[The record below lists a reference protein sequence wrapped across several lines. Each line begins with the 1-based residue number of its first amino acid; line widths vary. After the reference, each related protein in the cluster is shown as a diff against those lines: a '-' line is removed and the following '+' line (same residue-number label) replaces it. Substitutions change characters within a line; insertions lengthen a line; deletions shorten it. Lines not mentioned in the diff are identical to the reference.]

1 MVRKTTMNTQNVL
14 SVSVTRVSQSVSAA
28 RSIGMSFTDRTPGT
42 GMYILT
48 VCMLTH
54 SRRSV
59 TRCGGIG
66 AMVLTAGAG
75 IMVGGGIVLTMLGD
89 TLRVIG
95 AAGMAATGVA
105 GMAAVIGDITTTGT
119 VVLAGAGAEVEAV
132 IGQVLPIRIVVLP
145 DKAVTEIRLVNMV
158 QVFPVQVV
166 ALLFVLPHLLLIVEE
181 KALQDV

>member
-105 GMAAVIGDITTTGT
+105 GMVAVATGDIITIGT
-119 VVLAGAGAEVEAV
+119 VVLVGAGVAET
-132 IGQVLPIRIVVLP
+132 IGHATPIRIVVLM
-145 DKAVTEIRLVNMV
+145 ATIIS
-158 QVFPVQVV
+158 
-166 ALLFVLPHLLLIVEE
+166 LLHGEVEHI
-181 KALQDV
+181 QTVDRQ

>member
-66 AMVLTAGAG
+66 ATALTAGAG

-105 GMAAVIGDITTTGT
+105 GMVAVATGDIITIGT
-119 VVLAGAGAEVEAV
+119 VVLVGAGVAETIGHAIILIIIIAV
-132 IGQVLPIRIVVLP
+132 LILVLAEEVHVVLLMQQ
-145 DKAVTEIRLVNMV
+145 VGTVGLV
-158 QVFPVQVV
+158 Q
-166 ALLFVLPHLLLIVEE
+166 L
-181 KALQDV
+181 

>member
-14 SVSVTRVSQSVSAA
+14 SVSVIRVSQSVSAA

-42 GMYILT
+42 GTYILT

-105 GMAAVIGDITTTGT
+105 GMVAVATGDIITIGT
-119 VVLAGAGAEVEAV
+119 VVLAGAGVAET
-132 IGQVLPIRIVVLP
+132 IGHATPIRIVVLM
-145 DKAVTEIRLVNMV
+145 ATIIS
-158 QVFPVQVV
+158 
-166 ALLFVLPHLLLIVEE
+166 LLHGEVEHI
-181 KALQDV
+181 QTVDRQ